1 MSIPTQL
8 CNFMRLHNL
17 RVSAAVIGLT
27 LLTGTLSVPAFAI
40 NASIIANTNIIA
52 LVRWTLDKAGATFK
66 QLTPAEQRNFDTF
79 QNAIA
84 KEGLS
89 PKDAAS
95 RIGGANYKRLQGTK
109 DQYEIRLSKGTRA
122 TFLVNDKNHV
132 VKILEVGGHT

>member
-1 MSIPTQL
+1 MNT
-8 CNFMRLHNL
+8 NRLFLGLLTATIVVAPLTNL
-17 RVSAAVIGLT
+17 KPVSAADDAAT
-27 LLTGTLSVPAFAI
+27 LAGR
-40 NASIIANTNIIA
+40 NASSTIANTKIIA
-52 LVRWTLDKAGATFK
+52 LVRWTLDKKGASFK

-84 KEGLS
+84 NEGLS

-95 RIGGANYKRLQGTK
+95 RIGGANYKKLQGTK

-122 TFLVNDKNHV
+122 TFRVDDNNHV